1 MRRRLPALLVA
12 VAIVV
17 TACGD
22 GAHQA
27 APTTAASEATTITD
41 PDAEAAADTTVVTD
55 PTDDGVTRI
64 LFAGDSLM
72 QEIHATAAAALG
84 DSTETRFLLSPR
96 LIRNDAQELIWQ
108 TTLDD
113 FNPDVVV
120 VMLSHWERLVVGAQ
134 RPEDIDDVDAY
145 ARQLAVPFAEFV
157 ADSGVVLVLLSA
169 PPLRD
174 PRATSV
180 YAVLNQAYRSAT
192 DAVPAARFVEIGPA
206 LTGGSGAYTDALVNR
221 AGAVE
226 RVRNTDG
233 IHLCPGGAVLVTEA
247 VLGPLAAVA
256 DTTPTADWQNGSW
269 RTEAPFDKPGECPA
283 L

>member
-1 MRRRLPALLVA
+1 MRIRPPALLLALALTVA
-12 VAIVV
+12 
-17 TACGD
+17 ACGVGAEQASPPSTVTD
-22 GAHQA
+22 GTA
-27 APTTAASEATTITD
+27 APDPGADVASA
-41 PDAEAAADTTVVTD
+41 TTVVPD
-55 PTDDGVTRI
+55 PADDGVTRI

-72 QEIHATAAAALG
+72 DEIHAAVTAALG
-84 DSTETRFLLSPR
+84 DSSETRFLLSPR

-145 ARQLAVPFAEFV
+145 TRLLAVPFAEFV
-157 ADSGVVLVLLSA
+157 ADNGAELVWLSA

-174 PRATSV
+174 PVATSV
-180 YAVLNQAYRSAT
+180 YAVLNEAYRSAA

-206 LTGGSGAYTDALVNR
+206 LTGGAGAYTDSLVNS
-221 AGAVE
+221 AGATE

-233 IHLCPGGAVLVTEA
+233 IHLCPGGAVLVAEA
-247 VLGPLAAVA
+247 VLGPLAEVA
-256 DTTPTADWQNGSW
+256 DATAAADWQNGSW